1 MASMATCRTPKTR
14 KQSSCPVF
22 GAPRKLSEALLPTYD
37 DIMKHYLLERI
48 HLKPTRDAKE
58 PTVGEISENLATVI
72 EGIWRKASIPI
83 ISHTRVLQMIRTYHD
98 RYRKILKSFKGR
110 KNQDGYKAKLL
121 AFRKES
127 KQTLFDIAS
136 CKCVDGRPTCSCS
149 KDRKVPAEE
158 VEFLSDQRTVRL
170 MCISGIDQSKT
181 RRLVK
186 NLKRKASEAEKIKKA
201 Y

>member
-1 MASMATCRTPKTR
+1 MATCSTPKTR

-22 GAPRKLSEALLPTYD
+22 GAPRKLSEALLPTYE

-58 PTVGEISENLATVI
+58 PTVGDISENLAIVI
-72 EGIWRKASIPI
+72 EGIWRKASSPI
-83 ISHTRVLQMIRTYHD
+83 ISHTRVLQMIRKYHD
-98 RYRKILKSFKGR
+98 RCRKILKSFKGR
-110 KNQDGYKAKLL
+110 KNKDGYKAKLL

-136 CKCVDGRPTCSCS
+136 CKCVDGTCSCS

-170 MCISGIDQSKT
+170 MCISGIDH
-181 RRLVK
+181 
-186 NLKRKASEAEKIKKA
+186 
-201 Y
+201 